1 MIAGV
6 DGCKAGWIV
15 ALAAG
20 WPCVQPPHLLLCRD
34 FQAVL
39 TVTAECGAV
48 MVDMPIGLPASSNP
62 RLCDALARQKLGATS
77 NRLFLAPPRSTLR
90 AATARE
96 FQRLH
101 REATGHGAGLPV
113 WGLVEKLRQVD
124 QAMTPSLQDR
134 VMKFH
139 PELAWQHLNGGT
151 PLISK
156 HQPEG
161 LAQRRTL
168 LQSHVPGLDQL
179 TAWKQR
185 LGRAAG
191 LDDLLDALVGLAAAQ
206 AFVDGPD
213 TSRRIPAENPPVDE
227 RGLRMEI
234 WF

>member
-1 MIAGV
+1 
-6 DGCKAGWIV
+6 
-15 ALAAG
+15 
-20 WPCVQPPHLLLCRD
+20 
-34 FQAVL
+34 L
-39 TVTAECGAV
+39 TITAECSAT
-48 MVDMPIGLPASSNP
+48 MVDMPIGLPASSSP
-62 RLCDALARQKLGATS
+62 RLCDELARRKLGATS
-77 NRLFLAPPRSTLR
+77 NRLFFAPPRSTLR
-90 AATARE
+90 AATAEE
-96 FQRLH
+96 FQQLH
-101 REATGHGAGLPV
+101 REATGKGAGLPV
-113 WGLVEKLRQVD
+113 WSLVEKLRQVD

-134 VMKFH
+134 VMEFH

-161 LAQRRTL
+161 LTQRQAL
-168 LQSHVPGLDQL
+168 LRPHAPELDQL
-179 TAWKQR
+179 TVWKQR